1 MIDFF
6 FSSRRRHTRC
16 ALVTGVQTCA
26 LPIYWGVV
34 PPVPGC
40 LVAGSSGA
48 GVMLGMSLPGA
59 VGVSVPCGAVGAV
72 GLLPLSSV
80 GGTAPCCCI
89 GGVDWSVAC
98 CSSQAASPKASVAAA
113 RVVKSIDLV
122 IAYNLQQGKSLK
134 RGIGLNKITPI
145 KTHPKTSSPRAQAG
159 GRRRG
164 RGGGRR

>member
-1 MIDFF
+1 MIVSFRMFGSLYCHVLYSDVFF

-26 LPIYWGVV
+26 LPI
-34 PPVPGC
+34 
-40 LVAGSSGA
+40 S
-48 GVMLGMSLPGA
+48 
-59 VGVSVPCGAVGAV
+59 CGAVGAV

-98 CSSQAASPKASVAAA
+98 CSSQAASSKASVAAA

-122 IAYNLQQGKSLK
+122 IAYHLQQGTSLK
-134 RGIGLNKITPI
+134 LGIGLNKITPI
-145 KTHPKTSSPRAQAG
+145 KTDPKTSLPSAKTCGISGSRG
-159 GRRRG
+159 GRRRTG
-164 RGGGRR
+164 IDPRRPPLRAV

>member
-89 GGVDWSVAC
+89 GGVDWSDRKSTRLN
-98 CSSQAASPKASVAAA
+98 SS
-113 RVVKSIDLV
+113 
-122 IAYNLQQGKSLK
+122 
-134 RGIGLNKITPI
+134 
-145 KTHPKTSSPRAQAG
+145 H
-159 GRRRG
+159 
-164 RGGGRR
+164 